1 VTRPGFESSTT
12 QELHLSHLGRLE
24 TKFHIRTKQNVTV
37 MARAVDKASL
47 IMSKEQ
53 TYLQAVSFTSNCMEM
68 LRAAHVLCDRT
79 AAS

>member
-1 VTRPGFESSTT
+1 MTRPRFESGTS
-12 QELHLSHLGRLE
+12 QELHLRQLGRLE

-37 MARAVDKASL
+37 MACAVDKASL
-47 IMSKEQ
+47 IMPKEQ

-68 LRAAHVLCDRT
+68 FRGAHVLCDRT